1 MSLEFERRLAGDQK
15 RIEEAL
21 GAIFRED
28 DRYADLQEAME
39 YSLMAG
45 GKRVRPVLTLECCRL
60 CGGDPERALP
70 FACGVE
76 MVHTYSLIHD
86 DLPCMD
92 DDDLRRGRPTN
103 HRVYGEATAVLAGD
117 GLLTAAFQMLTAR
130 RDLLSPEQMAEGVDC
145 LSRAAGPSGMVGGQV
160 LDMAGEGRSL
170 SLSELELLQSL
181 KTGALISAAA
191 ELGCEAVWIMDD
203 DTLPEPDALAA
214 LLAADAAH
222 GDGYGWLSSRALAP
236 DGTDQPMNLQRKTM
250 YRDIDGFDAAEVP
263 AVMAS
268 FVSLF
273 LRTEAV
279 RQFGLPIAEFFIW
292 SDDWEYTRRI
302 SRAKPCYVI
311 PASRVVHAMQNPG
324 VVNIARDV
332 PARWARYRYFYRND
346 VVLYRREGLSGW
358 LWLLAKDSWH
368 TVQVLRDRQGCR
380 AERIKIIWKGFA
392 AGVRFRP
399 QIPYLP

>member
-1 MSLEFERRLAGDQK
+1 MLDARNVTAIVVTYNRL
-15 RIEEAL
+15 
-21 GAIFRED
+21 
-28 DRYADLQEAME
+28 
-39 YSLMAG
+39 
-45 GKRVRPVLTLECCRL
+45 P
-60 CGGDPERALP
+60 
-70 FACGVE
+70 
-76 MVHTYSLIHD
+76 
-86 DLPCMD
+86 
-92 DDDLRRGRPTN
+92 
-103 HRVYGEATAVLAGD
+103 
-117 GLLTAAFQMLTAR
+117 LLKQ
-130 RDLLSPEQMAEGVDC
+130 C
-145 LSRAAGPSGMVGGQV
+145 
-160 LDMAGEGRSL
+160 
-170 SLSELELLQSL
+170 
-181 KTGALISAAA
+181 
-191 ELGCEAVWIMDD
+191 
-203 DTLPEPDALAA
+203 LAA
-214 LLAADAAH
+214 LRAQTVQGFTVLLVDNASTDGTADYIKTLAMPGLVCRNPGKTSAVRAALPTASAPRWSW
-222 GDGYGWLSSRALAP
+222 GVRPSGSWTTTRCPSRTRWPLCWPPMPPTCDGYGWLSSRALAP

-346 VVLYRREGLSGW
+346 AVLYRREGLSGW

>member
-1 MSLEFERRLAGDQK
+1 MERKVATIVVTYNRQALLKQCIQHLLAQTVACTVLLVDNASTDGTAEWAQAFCAK
-15 RIEEAL
+15 NSRVRYRNTGSNL
-21 GAIFRED
+21 GG
-28 DRYADLQEAME
+28 
-39 YSLMAG
+39 AG
-45 GKRVRPVLTLECCRL
+45 GFSF
-60 CGGDPERALP
+60 GMDW
-70 FACGVE
+70 AC
-76 MVHTYSLIHD
+76 
-86 DLPCMD
+86 
-92 DDDLRRGRPTN
+92 
-103 HRVYGEATAVLAGD
+103 
-117 GLLTAAFQMLTAR
+117 
-130 RDLLSPEQMAEGVDC
+130 
-145 LSRAAGPSGMVGGQV
+145 
-160 LDMAGEGRSL
+160 
-170 SLSELELLQSL
+170 SEDFEFLWL
-181 KTGALISAAA
+181 
-191 ELGCEAVWIMDD
+191 MDD

-222 GDGYGWLSSRALAP
+222 GDGCGWLSSRALAP